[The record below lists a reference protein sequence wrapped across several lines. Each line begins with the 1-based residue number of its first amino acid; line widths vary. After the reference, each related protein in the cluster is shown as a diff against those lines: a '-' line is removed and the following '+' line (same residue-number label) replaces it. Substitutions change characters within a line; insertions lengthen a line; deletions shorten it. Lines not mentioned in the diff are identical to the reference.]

1 MCAYARTHARSR
13 YRGNRQKKNEGW
25 VDKEDAREDRRVNK
39 EVGEREGGKREK
51 TDERWNEVYCF
62 YFMIKQSIP
71 FVMIVHEYVES
82 VAVSSRLNEQQVSVQ
97 PSRSWRH

>member
-51 TDERWNEVYCF
+51 TDER
-62 YFMIKQSIP
+62 
-71 FVMIVHEYVES
+71 
-82 VAVSSRLNEQQVSVQ
+82 
-97 PSRSWRH
+97 